1 MNEPTVTTETTESAR
16 KPVQPS
22 LSLKFLSH
30 GTLESKDLDFT
41 RKFYEEFLGLEVVR
55 ASKVSIWCR
64 LGGAHI
70 YVVVAVPEGKKAE
83 IPFLNHNGIDVET
96 EDDVDECHRL
106 AVRDAAIWKLR
117 KISKPMV
124 QHGTYSFYFWDA
136 DDNSW
141 EILANPPGGYKWM
154 FEGGGQGG
162 GGDMS
167 RKIDRAALTPGK
179 KIPRGPAQGPDGPP
193 QGPGG
198 APPGAG
204 GPAEG
209 GMRDH

>member
-1 MNEPTVTTETTESAR
+1 MNESIVTTETSESID
-16 KPVQPS
+16 KPVQPT

-70 YVVVAVPEGKKAE
+70 YVVVQVPEGKKAE
-83 IPFLNHNGIDVET
+83 MPFLNHNGIDVET
-96 EDDVDECHRL
+96 EDEVDECHRL
-106 AVRDAAIWKLR
+106 VVRDAGIWRLH

-141 EILANPPGGYKWM
+141 EILANPAGGYSWM
-154 FEGGGQGG
+154 FER
-162 GGDMS
+162 GDQEGVGHMS
-167 RKIDRAALTPGK
+167 RTFERAASTLRK
-179 KIPRGPAQGPDGPP
+179 GPKGSPEGP
-193 QGPGG
+193 
-198 APPGAG
+198 
-204 GPAEG
+204 EG
-209 GMRDH
+209 SPKG

>member
-16 KPVQPS
+16 KPVQPT

-70 YVVVAVPEGKKAE
+70 YVVVQVPEGKKAE
-83 IPFLNHNGIDVET
+83 MPFLNHNGIDVET
-96 EDDVDECHRL
+96 EDEVDECHRL
-106 AVRDAAIWKLR
+106 AVRDAAIWKLH

-141 EILANPPGGYKWM
+141 EILANPPGGYSWM
-154 FEGGGQGG
+154 FER
-162 GGDMS
+162 GDQEGVGHMS
-167 RKIDRAALTPGK
+167 RKFDRPTSTLRKAPKGS
-179 KIPRGPAQGPDGPP
+179 P
-193 QGPGG
+193 QGP
-198 APPGAG
+198 
-204 GPAEG
+204 EG
-209 GMRDH
+209 SSQG